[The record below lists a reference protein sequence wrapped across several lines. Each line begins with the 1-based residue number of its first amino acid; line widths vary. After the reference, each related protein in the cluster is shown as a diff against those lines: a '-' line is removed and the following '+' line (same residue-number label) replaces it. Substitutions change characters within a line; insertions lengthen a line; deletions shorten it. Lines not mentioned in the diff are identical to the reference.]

1 MPKVFNKLNWQL
13 FSNQDRITA
22 IEALKAIISK
32 NDGYIVNFNL
42 FSDLALSLTVE
53 IEEQNISNLYSEL
66 ETITS
71 ISESKPG
78 NIDDYSKK
86 DWWILMNVSFSKGKG
101 NLKVEIPDVPG

>member
-66 ETITS
+66 ETIIS

-78 NIDDYSKK
+78 NIDDDSKK

>member
-66 ETITS
+66 ETIIS

-78 NIDDYSKK
+78 NIDDHSKK

>member
-1 MPKVFNKLNWQL
+1 MPKVFNKLNWRV
-13 FSNQDRITA
+13 FSNQDRIKA

-53 IEEQNISNLYSEL
+53 IEERNIIDLYSEL
-66 ETITS
+66 ESIMQIT
-71 ISESKPG
+71 EAKPSHL
-78 NIDDYSKK
+78 NDNSKK

-101 NLKVEIPDVPG
+101 NLKVEIPNVPG